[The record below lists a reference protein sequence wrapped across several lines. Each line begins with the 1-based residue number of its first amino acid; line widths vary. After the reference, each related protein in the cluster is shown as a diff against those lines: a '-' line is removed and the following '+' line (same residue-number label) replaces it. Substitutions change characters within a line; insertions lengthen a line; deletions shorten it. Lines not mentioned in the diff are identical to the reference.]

1 MSILKPHR
9 NTMQIGLEIV
19 QNLIKFKQDSS
30 IPNLILGLLDMIQE
44 QMGKEEAVKIA
55 EQQLSQMADF
65 IDVHKLASLLYDQD
79 KTLLLMT
86 NQLPESLDEEQS
98 IKNYYGQAQ
107 ELINQ
112 LHANPD
118 YDLALHTKF
127 LGLMEKSFYLLAGCY
142 RDRVE
147 GLGFL
152 YQRKIS
158 WAEHMP
164 RQLCTGFETYMSRAK

>member
-118 YDLALHTKF
+118 YDLTLHTKF
-127 LGLMEKSFYLLAGCY
+127 LGLMEKSL
-142 RDRVE
+142 RDYIVKNTKVR
-147 GLGFL
+147 
-152 YQRKIS
+152 
-158 WAEHMP
+158 
-164 RQLCTGFETYMSRAK
+164 

>member
-1 MSILKPHR
+1 MNILKPHR

-65 IDVHKLASLLYDQD
+65 IDIHKLASLLYDQD

-86 NQLPESLDEEQS
+86 NQLP
-98 IKNYYGQAQ
+98 
-107 ELINQ
+107 
-112 LHANPD
+112 
-118 YDLALHTKF
+118 
-127 LGLMEKSFYLLAGCY
+127 
-142 RDRVE
+142 
-147 GLGFL
+147 
-152 YQRKIS
+152 
-158 WAEHMP
+158 
-164 RQLCTGFETYMSRAK
+164 

>member
-1 MSILKPHR
+1 MNILKPHR

-19 QNLIKFKQDSS
+19 QNLIKFKQDNS

-65 IDVHKLASLLYDQD
+65 IDIHKLASLLYDQD

-127 LGLMEKSFYLLAGCY
+127 LGLMEKSL
-142 RDRVE
+142 RDYIVKNTKVR
-147 GLGFL
+147 
-152 YQRKIS
+152 
-158 WAEHMP
+158 
-164 RQLCTGFETYMSRAK
+164 

>member
-1 MSILKPHR
+1 MNILKPHR

-19 QNLIKFKQDSS
+19 QNLIKFKQDNS

-86 NQLPESLDEEQS
+86 NQLPEGLDEEQS

-127 LGLMEKSFYLLAGCY
+127 LGLIEKSL
-142 RDRVE
+142 RDYIVKNTKVR
-147 GLGFL
+147 
-152 YQRKIS
+152 
-158 WAEHMP
+158 
-164 RQLCTGFETYMSRAK
+164 

>member
-1 MSILKPHR
+1 MNILKPHR

-44 QMGKEEAVKIA
+44 QIGKEEAVKIA

-65 IDVHKLASLLYDQD
+65 IDIHKLASLLYDQD

-127 LGLMEKSFYLLAGCY
+127 LGLMEKSL
-142 RDRVE
+142 RDYIVKNTKVR
-147 GLGFL
+147 
-152 YQRKIS
+152 
-158 WAEHMP
+158 
-164 RQLCTGFETYMSRAK
+164 

>member
-44 QMGKEEAVKIA
+44 QIGKEEAVKIA

-127 LGLMEKSFYLLAGCY
+127 LGLMEKSL
-142 RDRVE
+142 RDYIVKNIKVR
-147 GLGFL
+147 
-152 YQRKIS
+152 
-158 WAEHMP
+158 
-164 RQLCTGFETYMSRAK
+164 

>member
-1 MSILKPHR
+1 MNILKPHR
-9 NTMQIGLEIV
+9 NTVQIGLEIV
-19 QNLIKFKQDSS
+19 QNLIKFKQDNS

-127 LGLMEKSFYLLAGCY
+127 LGLMEKSL
-142 RDRVE
+142 RDYIVKNTKVR
-147 GLGFL
+147 
-152 YQRKIS
+152 
-158 WAEHMP
+158 
-164 RQLCTGFETYMSRAK
+164 

>member
-1 MSILKPHR
+1 
-9 NTMQIGLEIV
+9 MQIGLEIV
-19 QNLIKFKQDSS
+19 QNLIKFKQDNS

-86 NQLPESLDEEQS
+86 NQLPEGLDEEQS

-127 LGLMEKSFYLLAGCY
+127 LGLMEKSL
-142 RDRVE
+142 RDYIVKNTKVR
-147 GLGFL
+147 
-152 YQRKIS
+152 
-158 WAEHMP
+158 
-164 RQLCTGFETYMSRAK
+164 

>member
-1 MSILKPHR
+1 
-9 NTMQIGLEIV
+9 
-19 QNLIKFKQDSS
+19 
-30 IPNLILGLLDMIQE
+30 MIQE

-65 IDVHKLASLLYDQD
+65 IDIHKLASLLYDQD

-86 NQLPESLDEEQS
+86 NQLPEGLDEEQS

-127 LGLMEKSFYLLAGCY
+127 LGLMEKSL
-142 RDRVE
+142 RDYIVKNTKVR
-147 GLGFL
+147 
-152 YQRKIS
+152 
-158 WAEHMP
+158 
-164 RQLCTGFETYMSRAK
+164 

>member
-1 MSILKPHR
+1 MNILKPHR

-19 QNLIKFKQDSS
+19 QNLIKFKQDNS

-65 IDVHKLASLLYDQD
+65 IDIHKLASLLYDQD

-86 NQLPESLDEEQS
+86 NQLPEGLDEEQS

-127 LGLMEKSFYLLAGCY
+127 LGLMEKSLREYI
-142 RDRVE
+142 V
-147 GLGFL
+147 
-152 YQRKIS
+152 KNTKVS
-158 WAEHMP
+158 
-164 RQLCTGFETYMSRAK
+164 

>member
-1 MSILKPHR
+1 MNILKPHR

-65 IDVHKLASLLYDQD
+65 IDIHKLASLLYDQD

-127 LGLMEKSFYLLAGCY
+127 LGLIEKSL
-142 RDRVE
+142 RDYIVKNTKVR
-147 GLGFL
+147 
-152 YQRKIS
+152 
-158 WAEHMP
+158 
-164 RQLCTGFETYMSRAK
+164 

>member
-1 MSILKPHR
+1 MNILKPHR

-127 LGLMEKSFYLLAGCY
+127 LGLMEKSL
-142 RDRVE
+142 RDYIVKNTKVR
-147 GLGFL
+147 
-152 YQRKIS
+152 
-158 WAEHMP
+158 
-164 RQLCTGFETYMSRAK
+164 

>member
-44 QMGKEEAVKIA
+44 HMGKEEAVKIA

-65 IDVHKLASLLYDQD
+65 IDIHKLASLLYDQD

-86 NQLPESLDEEQS
+86 NQLPEGLDEEQS

-127 LGLMEKSFYLLAGCY
+127 LGLMEKSL
-142 RDRVE
+142 RDYIVKNTKVR
-147 GLGFL
+147 
-152 YQRKIS
+152 
-158 WAEHMP
+158 
-164 RQLCTGFETYMSRAK
+164 

>member
-1 MSILKPHR
+1 MNILKPHR
-9 NTMQIGLEIV
+9 NTMQIALELV

-65 IDVHKLASLLYDQD
+65 IDIHKLASLLYDQD

-127 LGLMEKSFYLLAGCY
+127 LGLMEKSL
-142 RDRVE
+142 RDYIVKNTKVR
-147 GLGFL
+147 
-152 YQRKIS
+152 
-158 WAEHMP
+158 
-164 RQLCTGFETYMSRAK
+164 

>member
-1 MSILKPHR
+1 MNILKPHR

-65 IDVHKLASLLYDQD
+65 IDIHKLASLLYDQD

-127 LGLMEKSFYLLAGCY
+127 LGLMEKSL
-142 RDRVE
+142 RDYIVKNTKVR
-147 GLGFL
+147 
-152 YQRKIS
+152 
-158 WAEHMP
+158 
-164 RQLCTGFETYMSRAK
+164 

>member
-1 MSILKPHR
+1 MNILKPHR
-9 NTMQIGLEIV
+9 NTVQIGLEIV
-19 QNLIKFKQDSS
+19 QNLIKFKQDNS
-30 IPNLILGLLDMIQE
+30 IPNLILGLLDMIQD

-65 IDVHKLASLLYDQD
+65 IDIHKLASLLYDQD
-79 KTLLLMT
+79 KTLLLIT

-127 LGLMEKSFYLLAGCY
+127 LGLMEKSL
-142 RDRVE
+142 RDYIVKNTKVR
-147 GLGFL
+147 
-152 YQRKIS
+152 
-158 WAEHMP
+158 
-164 RQLCTGFETYMSRAK
+164 

>member
-65 IDVHKLASLLYDQD
+65 IDIHKLASLLYDQD

-86 NQLPESLDEEQS
+86 NQLPEGLDEEQS

-127 LGLMEKSFYLLAGCY
+127 LGLMEKSL
-142 RDRVE
+142 RDYIVKNTKVR
-147 GLGFL
+147 
-152 YQRKIS
+152 
-158 WAEHMP
+158 
-164 RQLCTGFETYMSRAK
+164 

>member
-1 MSILKPHR
+1 MNILKPHR

-19 QNLIKFKQDSS
+19 QNLIKFKQDNS

-127 LGLMEKSFYLLAGCY
+127 LGLMEKSL
-142 RDRVE
+142 RDYIVKNTKVR
-147 GLGFL
+147 
-152 YQRKIS
+152 
-158 WAEHMP
+158 
-164 RQLCTGFETYMSRAK
+164 

>member
-1 MSILKPHR
+1 MNILKPHR
-9 NTMQIGLEIV
+9 NTVQIGLEIV
-19 QNLIKFKQDSS
+19 QNLIKFKQDNS
-30 IPNLILGLLDMIQE
+30 IPNLILSLLDMIQE

-65 IDVHKLASLLYDQD
+65 IDIHKLASLLYDQD

-127 LGLMEKSFYLLAGCY
+127 LGLMEKSL
-142 RDRVE
+142 RDYIV
-147 GLGFL
+147 
-152 YQRKIS
+152 KNTKVS
-158 WAEHMP
+158 
-164 RQLCTGFETYMSRAK
+164 

>member
-1 MSILKPHR
+1 MNILKPHR

-19 QNLIKFKQDSS
+19 QNLIKFKQDNS

-86 NQLPESLDEEQS
+86 NQLPEGLDEEQS

-127 LGLMEKSFYLLAGCY
+127 LGLMEKSL
-142 RDRVE
+142 RDYIVKNTKVR
-147 GLGFL
+147 
-152 YQRKIS
+152 
-158 WAEHMP
+158 
-164 RQLCTGFETYMSRAK
+164 

>member
-1 MSILKPHR
+1 MNILKPHR

-19 QNLIKFKQDSS
+19 QNLIKFKQDNS

-65 IDVHKLASLLYDQD
+65 IDIHKLASLLYDQD

-86 NQLPESLDEEQS
+86 NQLPEGLDEEQS

-127 LGLMEKSFYLLAGCY
+127 LGLMEKSL
-142 RDRVE
+142 RDYIVKNTKVR
-147 GLGFL
+147 
-152 YQRKIS
+152 
-158 WAEHMP
+158 
-164 RQLCTGFETYMSRAK
+164 

>member
-1 MSILKPHR
+1 MNILKPHR
-9 NTMQIGLEIV
+9 NTVQIGLEIV
-19 QNLIKFKQDSS
+19 QNLIKFKQDNS
-30 IPNLILGLLDMIQE
+30 IPNLILSLLDMIQE

-65 IDVHKLASLLYDQD
+65 IDIHKLASLLYDQD

-127 LGLMEKSFYLLAGCY
+127 LGLMEKSL
-142 RDRVE
+142 RDYIVKNTKVR
-147 GLGFL
+147 
-152 YQRKIS
+152 
-158 WAEHMP
+158 
-164 RQLCTGFETYMSRAK
+164 

>member
-65 IDVHKLASLLYDQD
+65 IDIHKLASLLYDQD

-127 LGLMEKSFYLLAGCY
+127 LGLMEKSL
-142 RDRVE
+142 RDYIVKNTKVR
-147 GLGFL
+147 
-152 YQRKIS
+152 
-158 WAEHMP
+158 
-164 RQLCTGFETYMSRAK
+164 